1 MDGKRPTVASLTGMV
16 AAAHP
21 LAAQAGAGILSR
33 GGNAFDA
40 AVATAAA
47 LNVVE
52 PGMSGLAGQGVA
64 TCYLAAERRVRT
76 LNFVT
81 HVPHAFPTGRFHDR
95 EEMRKGAHTPGVP
108 GNLAG
113 WCELLHAHGSRSLA
127 EVFAPAIRL
136 AEEGFPLTEMNTD
149 HINRAAGQ
157 FCDFAFF
164 DDWNTTYTGGAG
176 RVALHQRLRQPNL
189 ARTFAAIV
197 ANGPDHLYR
206 GPLGEEIV
214 RYLAAHG
221 GCLSM
226 ADLDAVRPVWS
237 DPLSLR
243 YRHLTLHT
251 LPPPSEAFQMLLTLA
266 VLESFDI
273 GRMEPQGVEHL
284 DLVWR
289 TIRIAAGERIRHNKP
304 DAETLDRLLGSANID
319 RLRALVTA
327 PGVIDGMTEQWM
339 PRAPDLNKEN
349 TTSFSVMDA
358 AGNAVCLTQSLGD
371 LFGSAVVIGRTGIC
385 MNDFLYW
392 AETDLRGRNALVGG
406 SRLAF
411 PTAPTIST
419 VDGEAVLALGTPGSY
434 GILQTQ
440 PQALVQYV
448 DFGRGLQEAIDE
460 PRARLF
466 DGRIVHPESR
476 MAPTTLAALARRG
489 HDIQETP
496 NWTLLVGGM
505 QAISRDSATG
515 VMIGG
520 ADPRRE
526 GYVAVA

>member
-1 MDGKRPTVASLTGMV
+1 V

-21 LAAQAGAGILSR
+21 LAAQAGAGVLSR

-64 TCYLAAERRVRT
+64 TCYVAAERRVRT

-81 HVPHAFPTGRFHDR
+81 HVPRQFPQGRFHDR

-113 WCELLHAHGSRSLA
+113 WCELLRAHGSRSLA

-149 HINRAAGQ
+149 HINRAAAT
-157 FCDFAFF
+157 FHAFPFFA
-164 DDWNTTYTGGAG
+164 DWNATYTGGTG
-176 RVALHQRLRQPNL
+176 RVALHQLLRQPNL
-189 ARTFAAIV
+189 ARTFEAIV
-197 ANGPDHLYR
+197 AKGPDHLYR
-206 GPLGEEIV
+206 GALGEEIV

-221 GCLSM
+221 GCLTM
-226 ADLDAVRPVWS
+226 ADLDEVQPMWS
-237 DPLSLR
+237 DPISAR
-243 YRHLTLHT
+243 YRHLTVHT
-251 LPPPSEAFQMLLTLA
+251 LPPPSEAFQLLLTLS
-266 VLESFDI
+266 VLDGFDI
-273 GRMEPQGVEHL
+273 GKLEPHGVEHL
-284 DLVWR
+284 DLLWR
-289 TIRIAAGERIRHNKP
+289 TIRVAAGERIHHNKP
-304 DAETLDRLLGSANID
+304 DPETLDRLLGAANVA
-319 RLRALVTA
+319 RLRALVEA
-327 PGVIDGMTEQWM
+327 PGPVEGPTEQWL
-339 PRAPDLNKEN
+339 PRVPDLGKEN
-349 TTSFSVMDA
+349 TTSFSVADA
-358 AGNAVCLTQSLGD
+358 QGNVVCLTQSLGD
-371 LFGSAVVIGRTGIC
+371 LFGSAVVIGLTGVC

-392 AETDLRGRNALVGG
+392 AETDLRGRNTLVGG
-406 SRLAF
+406 SKLAF

-419 VDGEAVLALGTPGSY
+419 VDGRPVLALGTPGSY

-440 PQALVQYV
+440 AQALVQYV
-448 DFGRGLQEAIDE
+448 DFQRSLQQAIEE

-466 DGRIVHPESR
+466 DGRAVHPESR
-476 MAPTTLAALARRG
+476 LPFATLAALEQRG
-489 HDIQETP
+489 HSIQPTP
-496 NWTLLVGGM
+496 PWTLLVGGM
-505 QAISRDSATG
+505 QAISLDPITG

-526 GYVAVA
+526 GYVATA

>member
-1 MDGKRPTVASLTGMV
+1 MDGRRPTVAALTGMV

-64 TCYLAAERRVRT
+64 TCYVAAERRVRT

-81 HVPHAFPTGRFHDR
+81 HVPYRFPAGRFHDR
-95 EEMRKGAHTPGVP
+95 EEMRQGAHTPGVP

-113 WCELLHAHGSRSLA
+113 WCELLRAHGSRSLA

-136 AEEGFPLTEMNTD
+136 AEEGFPLTEMNID
-149 HINRAAGQ
+149 HINRAAALYRA
-157 FCDFAFF
+157 FPFF
-164 DDWNTTYTGGAG
+164 DDWNATYTGGGG
-176 RVALHQRLRQPNL
+176 RVVLHQRLRQANL
-189 ARTFAAIV
+189 AKTFEAIV
-197 ANGPDHLYR
+197 AKGPDHLYR
-206 GPLGEEIV
+206 GPLGEEMV
-214 RYLAAHG
+214 AYLAAHG
-221 GCLSM
+221 GCLTM
-226 ADLDAVRPVWS
+226 ADLDVVQPVWS

-243 YRHLTLHT
+243 YRHLTIHT
-251 LPPPSEAFQMLLTLA
+251 LPPPSEAFQLLLTLS

-273 GRMEPQGVEHL
+273 GRMEPHGVEHL
-284 DLVWR
+284 DLLWR
-289 TIRIAAGERIRHNKP
+289 TIRVAAGERIRHNKP
-304 DAETLDRLLGSANID
+304 DAETLDRLLRSANID
-319 RLRALVTA
+319 RLRALVA
-327 PGVIDGMTEQWM
+327 ASGVIDGPTEQWL
-339 PRAPDLNKEN
+339 PRAPNLNKEN

-358 AGNAVCLTQSLGD
+358 DGNVVCLTQSLGD
-371 LFGSAVVIGRTGIC
+371 LFGSAVVIGRTGVC

-419 VDGEAVLALGTPGSY
+419 VDGEPVLALGTPGSY

-448 DFGRGLQEAIDE
+448 DFGRGLQQAIEE

-476 MAPTTLAALARRG
+476 LPSATLAALARRG
-489 HDIQETP
+489 HQIEETP
-496 NWTLLVGGM
+496 PWSILVGGM
-505 QAISRDSATG
+505 QAIARDPAST

>member
-21 LAAQAGAGILSR
+21 LAAQAGAGVLSR

-64 TCYLAAERRVRT
+64 TCYVAAERRVRS

-81 HVPHAFPTGRFHDR
+81 HVPHHFPAGRFHDR

-113 WCELLHAHGSRSLA
+113 WCELLRAHGSLSLA
-127 EVFAPAIRL
+127 EVLAPAIRL

-149 HINRAAGQ
+149 HINRAAAA
-157 FCDFAFF
+157 FRAFPFF
-164 DDWNTTYTGGAG
+164 DDWNATYTAG
-176 RVALHQRLRQPNL
+176 TGCVALHQLLRQPNL
-189 ARTFAAIV
+189 ARTFEAIV
-197 ANGPDHLYR
+197 AKGPDHLYR
-206 GPLGEEIV
+206 GPLGEQMV
-214 RYLAAHG
+214 QYLASHG
-221 GCLSM
+221 GCLTM
-226 ADLDAVRPVWS
+226 ADLDAVQPVWS
-237 DPLSLR
+237 APRSTR
-243 YRHLTLHT
+243 YRHLTVHT
-251 LPPPSEAFQMLLTLA
+251 PPPPSEAFQLLLTLS

-273 GRMEPQGVEHL
+273 GRLEPHGAEYL
-284 DLVWR
+284 DLLWR
-289 TIRIAAGERIRHNKP
+289 TIRVAAGERIEHNKP
-304 DAETLDRLLGSANID
+304 DDETLDRLLASANID
-319 RLRALVTA
+319 RLRAQVMA
-327 PGVIDGMTEQWM
+327 PGVIDGPTEQWL

-349 TTSFSVMDA
+349 TTSFSIMDA
-358 AGNAVCLTQSLGD
+358 AGNVVCLTQSLGD
-371 LFGSAVVIGRTGIC
+371 LFGSAVVIGQTGVC

-419 VDGEAVLALGTPGSY
+419 VDGEPVLALGTPGSY

-448 DFGRGLQEAIDE
+448 DFGRGLQEAIEE
-460 PRARLF
+460 PRTRLF
-466 DGRIVHPESR
+466 DGRVVYPESR
-476 MAPTTLAALARRG
+476 LPAATLAALAQRG
-489 HDIQETP
+489 HLLQETP
-496 NWTLLVGGM
+496 PWTILVGGM
-505 QAISRDSATG
+505 QAIARDPASG

-526 GYVAVA
+526 GYVALA